1 MEHMVSLCPPPSS
14 SKLMLPVLCSQ
25 LDLYENDIQMKWV
38 IVLALI
44 AGSAVA
50 PCSDCLVFSK
60 AAKLGLES
68 PCFYLGI

>member
-1 MEHMVSLCPPPSS
+1 
-14 SKLMLPVLCSQ
+14 
-25 LDLYENDIQMKWV
+25 MKWV
-38 IVLALI
+38 SVLAFI

-60 AAKLGLES
+60 LGLES

>member
-1 MEHMVSLCPPPSS
+1 MHGAHGESTSPPSS
-14 SKLMLPVLCSQ
+14 FSKLLLPALCSQ
-25 LDLYENDIQMKWV
+25 LDLYDIQMKWV
-38 IVLALI
+38 SVLAFI

-60 AAKLGLES
+60 LGLES